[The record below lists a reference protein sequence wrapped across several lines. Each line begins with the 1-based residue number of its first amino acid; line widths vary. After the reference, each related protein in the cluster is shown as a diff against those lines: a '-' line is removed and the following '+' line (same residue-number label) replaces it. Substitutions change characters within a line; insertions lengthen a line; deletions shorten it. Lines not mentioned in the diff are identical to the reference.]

1 MPRGH
6 VLPDGQTIATL
17 RGEAGLTQDELAARA
32 GYGLR
37 TIGKI
42 ESSRPTTSP
51 TLSAVATVLS
61 DTLGRSVELGDLMIR
76 GISGMPMAE
85 PRAPHRDVF
94 IGDHV
99 QWLDLSE
106 YASGE
111 TRGARGP
118 SAVLNETI
126 LVRHIPPTLRNLDL
140 SYDAR
145 GGVAMGRSLSH
156 GDGAVWSS
164 TTDAPW
170 AEMRIPIASA
180 SLVPPWV
187 LQNRV
192 EYFDAKNDNITNDN
206 ITNDN
211 ITNDNI
217 TNDDATNF
225 DAVVANATVRTDTS
239 SISEKQDVEEKF
251 ETRVT
256 HPTDCLTLIVSLP
269 FCRGAHAL
277 QAFCLSDAEK
287 PTLAPQQPLLL
298 SHGQVIVWRIA
309 SPRPRQ
315 TYQLRWR

>member
-111 TRGARGP
+111 TRGAHGP

-156 GDGAVWSS
+156 ADGVVWSS

-170 AEMRIPIASA
+170 AEMQIPIVNASC
-180 SLVPPWV
+180 VPPWV

-192 EYFDAKNDNITNDN
+192 EYFDAANDNVTNDGAN
-206 ITNDN
+206 Y
-211 ITNDNI
+211 
-217 TNDDATNF
+217 F
-225 DAVVANATVRTDTS
+225 EAVVANATVRTDTS

-277 QAFCLSDAEK
+277 QAFCLGDAEK

-298 SHGQVIVWRIA
+298 SHGHVIVWRIA

>member
-61 DTLGRSVELGDLMIR
+61 DSLGRSVELGDLMIR
-76 GISGMPMAE
+76 GMSGMPMAE

-106 YASGE
+106 YASGDA
-111 TRGARGP
+111 RGAHGP

-156 GDGAVWSS
+156 GDSVVWSS

-170 AEMRIPIASA
+170 AEMRIPIANA
-180 SLVPPWV
+180 SCVPPWV

-192 EYFDAKNDNITNDN
+192 EYFDAK
-206 ITNDN
+206 
-211 ITNDNI
+211 NDNI

-239 SISEKQDVEEKF
+239 SISEKQDVKEKF

-298 SHGQVIVWRIA
+298 SHGHVIVWRIA